1 MVRHFRRHT
10 LALLPLTLLCSVVQA
25 EEPDSEMQGL
35 PSKAT
40 KQKNPAQQRYGLP
53 KNPIVGGAVDI
64 DLSKPLTLGNAVRIG
79 LALQNSIAIS
89 QTQVESANAR
99 LTQSKAQYFP
109 QLRPQVQYNSN
120 LQPGG
125 VINFG
130 GNLIRSGSS
139 SEVFSSGINATYNI
153 WDTGIRE
160 NNVGSSRRSAFA
172 SAYSLANQR
181 QAVILSVTQAYY
193 TLNRARGLVKAQ
205 SDSVLRAQA
214 NLEIVKAAA
223 SAGTAAKSDT
233 LQAEADLANAQVNL
247 LSAQNDLNVAQAN
260 LKNAMGIV
268 TSETLNVA
276 EESPAIPS
284 PNGDTRGVDY
294 YVKLAYSN
302 RYDIK
307 QQQELV
313 YAQGYSVKTAILQNG
328 LNVNASVTQGYALDP
343 NAGQNRTF
351 TVTFSYPL
359 FDGGTTR
366 AAIRENKAQLEQQK
380 RSLDQLEQNVSLSVE
395 QSWLIREL
403 GRKRVNAAQTA
414 IRAARLNYEV
424 AQERQK
430 NGLINV
436 LELITAQVQLTNAE
450 SSFIQALY
458 DFYIS
463 DAQLQ
468 RNVGV
473 NDPEYAP
480 KIPGAKPIRS
490 SSLIP
495 TWAQSTTAFEMP
507 SKTESPSL
515 LEKSLS
521 ELGRNP

>member
-1 MVRHFRRHT
+1 MVRHFRRHA
-10 LALLPLTLLCSVVQA
+10 LALLPFVVFSSVAQA

-35 PSKAT
+35 PPKAVQ
-40 KQKNPAQQRYGLP
+40 QKNPAQQRYGLP
-53 KNPIVGGAVDI
+53 KNPVVGGAVDT
-64 DLSKPLTLGNAVRIG
+64 DLSKPLTLERAVRIG
-79 LALQNSIAIS
+79 LALQNSIALS
-89 QTQVESANAR
+89 QTQLEGANAR
-99 LTQSKAQYFP
+99 LVQSRSQYFP
-109 QLRPQVQYNSN
+109 QIQPRIQYNTN

-139 SEVFSSGINATYNI
+139 SEVFSSGLNATYNI

-181 QAVILSVTQAYY
+181 QSVILSVTQSYY

-205 SDSVLRAQA
+205 NNSVVRAQA
-214 NLEIVKAAA
+214 NLDIVQAAA
-223 SAGTAAKSDT
+223 NAGTAAKSDT

-260 LKNAMGIV
+260 LKNAMGVVSGDI
-268 TSETLNVA
+268 LNTP
-276 EESPAIPS
+276 EDNLPIPS
-284 PNGDTRGVDY
+284 YDGDTRTVDH

-313 YAQGYSVKTAILQNG
+313 YSQGYQVKTAILQNG
-328 LNVNASVTQGYALDP
+328 LSVNASITQGYALEP
-343 NAGQNRTF
+343 NKGENRTF
-351 TVTFSYPL
+351 TVTFNYPL
-359 FDGGTTR
+359 FDGGNSR
-366 AAIRENKAQLEQQK
+366 AVIRESKAQYEQQK
-380 RSLDQLEQNVSLSVE
+380 RTLDQLEQNVSLSVE

-430 NGLINV
+430 NGLTNV

-450 SSFIQALY
+450 NSFIQALY
-458 DFYIS
+458 DYYIA

-480 KIPGAKPIRS
+480 KVPGAKPIRS
-490 SSLIP
+490 SSLVP
-495 TWAQSTTAFEMP
+495 TWAQSTTVFDMPTKPESHSLFEQ
-507 SKTESPSL
+507 
-515 LEKSLS
+515 SLS
-521 ELGRNP
+521 DTGRKF